1 MDEARRARLSVWLRA
16 AASDPSLAI
25 VSMSLLPGGAIQQNW
40 ALDVVRAGQPEA
52 WVLRTDNAAT
62 LAVSLGR
69 AEEFALLRAAHA
81 AGVTVQRT

>member
-1 MDEARRARLSVWLRA
+1 MDEARRARLSVWLRT

-40 ALDVVRAGQPEA
+40 ALDVVRGGQPEP

-62 LAVSLGR
+62 LAVSHGR
-69 AEEFALLRAAHA
+69 ASPCR
-81 AGVTVQRT
+81 